1 MDTNPDKPWY
11 YKRGLI
17 VLAGAFIFCAY
28 ELLSAGTRIEVV
40 FLVFVVFV
48 IMAGVSIVFQQLFSP
63 DYFSRMEEQSSSD
76 KSDRK
81 KVIKK

>member
-1 MDTNPDKPWY
+1 MNTNPDKSWY

-17 VLAGAFIFCAY
+17 VLAGPFIFCSY
-28 ELLSAGTRIEVV
+28 ELLLADTRIEVV

-48 IMAGVSIVFQQLFSP
+48 IMAGVSIVFQRLFSP
-63 DYFSRMEEQSSSD
+63 DYFSRIGEQSSSD

-81 KVIKK
+81 EIIEK